1 MTSKGSVVLRLLFCL
16 AALASSAIAQSI
28 RLLACTLLAAMLVA
42 HASAQE
48 SPTPQQLLQGANAAS
63 DLAATG
69 SYRLEGEVQV
79 FESGKLTG
87 TGHVTI
93 DRDGDSVREEMTFT
107 DYQETAVTTG
117 GKLYLVRKPAV
128 VLPFAWD
135 VRNLDRLWQVTVP
148 TGAAVGQ
155 VQPTKAKVDEAPA
168 LCFDMK
174 LDKDAKGRMCFTSA
188 PRLLVSHE
196 INSRGT
202 GPLLLFSDYQ
212 PFADRYYPAT
222 VRSMSGTKPAFE
234 VRNIT
239 IKPMQFAADHFSP
252 LPQSIEFRTCRDV
265 QRPRLT
271 SSEDPQYP
279 AMARVAHIQGE
290 VRIYAVIGTDGKLS
304 ELRPLRGHPILVQ
317 ASLDAVRQWRYV
329 PAMCPDG
336 PVATETEIKMKFHM

>member
-1 MTSKGSVVLRLLFCL
+1 MTRRLLL
-16 AALASSAIAQSI
+16 
-28 RLLACTLLAAMLVA
+28 RLLACTFLAAMLVA
-42 HASAQE
+42 QGSAQE
-48 SPTPQQLLQGANAAS
+48 APTPQQLVQGANAVS

-79 FESGKLTG
+79 VDSGKLTG

-135 VRNLDRLWQVTVP
+135 VRNLDRLWQATLP
-148 TGAAVGQ
+148 SGAALGK
-155 VQPTKAKVDEAPA
+155 VQPTKAKVNDAPA
-168 LCFDMK
+168 LCFDIK
-174 LDKDAKGRMCFTSA
+174 IDKDAKGRMCFTSA

-196 INSRGT
+196 INAH
-202 GPLLLFSDYQ
+202 GPSHLLFFSDYQ
-212 PFADRYYPAT
+212 PFTDRYYPTT
-222 VRSMSGTKPAFE
+222 VRSMAGSRPAFE
-234 VRNIT
+234 VRHIT
-239 IKPMQFAADHFSP
+239 IKPMQFAAGHFAL

-265 QRPRLT
+265 QRPRLA
-271 SSEDPQYP
+271 SRVEPEYP
-279 AMARVAHIQGE
+279 AIARAAHVQGE
-290 VRIYAVIGTDGKLS
+290 VRIFAVIGTDGRLA
-304 ELRPLRGHPILVQ
+304 ELRPLRGHPVLVQ

-336 PVATETEIKMKFHM
+336 PVASETELKIEFSMRW